1 MTFLVVS
8 AVYDRA
14 QGVLDVLG
22 LSRAAYPD
30 AGAARASAKR
40 LREGFLAEEL
50 ECHDVPDGAA
60 VATDYEDDTFA
71 LELPH
76 VLATWAVVENPEK
89 EN

>member
-1 MTFLVVS
+1 MTFLVAS
-8 AVYDRA
+8 AVYDRM
-14 QGVLDVLG
+14 QGRLDALA
-22 LSRAAYPD
+22 LSRVAYPD
-30 AGAARASAKR
+30 AEAARASAKK

-60 VATDYEDDTFA
+60 VMTDYEDDTFA

-76 VLATWAVVENPEK
+76 VHATWAVVENPEK